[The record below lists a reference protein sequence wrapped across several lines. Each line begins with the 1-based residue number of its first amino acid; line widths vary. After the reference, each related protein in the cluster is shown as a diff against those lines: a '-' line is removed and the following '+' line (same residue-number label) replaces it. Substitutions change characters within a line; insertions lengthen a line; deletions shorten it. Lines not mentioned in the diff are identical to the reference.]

1 MKFFE
6 LPSYAQTLLLGW
18 TMLLFIGFVTL
29 SILSLVRQFKV
40 GILSCLLSILLFAS
54 LFALNFSKKWNNDS
68 PLPTPSWAVY
78 LSNGL
83 FSILWIFGLIG
94 YLSFDKNRLSA
105 RSPREAM
112 DAFDVGICF
121 YSKDGLPCLVNL
133 KMNEL
138 SEKLTGFTLSDANAF
153 YERLQKGDVLKENQ
167 AIRLG
172 KEPIYLCE
180 DKEAYAFLCF
190 DVEGDKRGRKEL
202 LAHKV
207 TKLYQLSQEL
217 KKQTEEWEEWNR
229 RLKEYGFQV
238 ENYIREKE
246 ILSAKMRVHDGF
258 GKWILVTERK
268 LLSPLSREEQLALIA
283 QWEKGLALIKTGQE
297 EEEGDSLD
305 EAESIS
311 KDLGVE
317 LLFHGDKPKNPDQRK
332 LLFLAL
338 VTCLNNAVAHAHA
351 TRLEVDTALSPFS
364 FSIQNNG
371 DVPQKTII
379 EGGGLTALRKTV
391 EKEGGRMEVTSQP
404 SFRLTITWRE

>member
-1 MKFFE
+1 MKFYE
-6 LPSYAQTLLLGW
+6 LPSYVQTLLLGW
-18 TMLLFIGFVTL
+18 TMLLFIGFVSL
-29 SILSLVRQFKV
+29 SILSLVRKFKV
-40 GILSCLLSILLFAS
+40 GYLSCLFSILLFAS
-54 LFALNFSKKWNNDS
+54 LFALNFSKRWVNDP
-68 PLPTPSWAVY
+68 PLPTPTWAVY

-83 FSILWIFGLIG
+83 FSLLGIAGLIG
-94 YLSFDKNRLSA
+94 YLSLDKNRLSA

-138 SEKLTGFTLSDANAF
+138 SEKLTGFILSDAKAF
-153 YERLQKGDVLKENQ
+153 YERLQNGDVLQENQ

-172 KEPIYLCE
+172 KEPIYLC
-180 DKEAYAFLCF
+180 DDGEAYAFLCF

-217 KKQTEEWEEWNR
+217 KKQTEEREEWNR
-229 RLKEYGFQV
+229 RLREYGFQV

-258 GKWILVTERK
+258 GKWILMTERK

-351 TRLEVDTALSPFS
+351 TRLEVHITSSPFA

-371 DVPQKTII
+371 DVPQKTIV
-379 EGGGLTALRKTV
+379 EGGGLTALRKNV
-391 EKEGGRMEVTSQP
+391 EKEGGKMEITSQP
-404 SFRLTITWRE
+404 SFRLTILWRE

>member
-6 LPSYAQTLLLGW
+6 LPSFAQTLLLGW

-83 FSILWIFGLIG
+83 FSILWILGLIG
-94 YLSFDKNRLSA
+94 YLSLDKNRLSA

-121 YSKDGLPCLVNL
+121 YSQDGLPCLVNL

-167 AIRLG
+167 PIRLG
-172 KEPIYLCE
+172 EQPIYLCE

-207 TKLYQLSQEL
+207 TELYHLSQEL
-217 KKQTEEWEEWNR
+217 KKQTKEWEEWNR

-283 QWEKGLALIKTGQE
+283 QWEKGLSLIKTGQG

-351 TRLEVDTALSPFS
+351 TRLDVDITPSPFG

-371 DVPQKTII
+371 DVPRKTII

>member
-29 SILSLVRQFKV
+29 SILLLVRQFKV

-68 PLPTPSWAVY
+68 PLPTPIWVVY
-78 LSNGL
+78 LSNGF
-83 FSILWIFGLIG
+83 FSILWILGLIG

-167 AIRLG
+167 AILLG
-172 KEPIYLCE
+172 EEPIYLCE
-180 DKEAYAFLCF
+180 DEEAYAFLCF

-268 LLSPLSREEQLALIA
+268 LLSPLSREEQLSLIA

-351 TRLEVDTALSPFS
+351 TRLDVDIASSPFA

-371 DVPQKTII
+371 DVPQKAII

>member
-29 SILSLVRQFKV
+29 SILLLVRQFKV

-68 PLPTPSWAVY
+68 PLPTPIWVVY

-83 FSILWIFGLIG
+83 FSILLILGLIG

-153 YERLQKGDVLKENQ
+153 YERLQKGGVLKENQ

-172 KEPIYLCE
+172 EEPIYLCE
-180 DKEAYAFLCF
+180 DEEAYAFLCF
-190 DVEGDKRGRKEL
+190 DAEGDKRGRKEL

-268 LLSPLSREEQLALIA
+268 LLSPLSREEQLSLIA

-351 TRLEVDTALSPFS
+351 TRLDVDIVSSPFA

-371 DVPQKTII
+371 DVPRKTII

>member
-29 SILSLVRQFKV
+29 SILLLVRQFKV

-78 LSNGL
+78 LSNGF

-172 KEPIYLCE
+172 EEPIYLCK

-268 LLSPLSREEQLALIA
+268 LLSPLSREEQLSLIA

-317 LLFHGDKPKNPDQRK
+317 LLFRGDKPKNPDQRK

-351 TRLEVDTALSPFS
+351 TRLDVDIASSPFA

-371 DVPQKTII
+371 DVPRKTII